1 MNDENGGPQGGPLFL
16 EPPRPADDLE
26 ETFVLLPI
34 VDEPGEFMA
43 VFSDG
48 SYTRWI
54 PSRWRSD

>member
-1 MNDENGGPQGGPLFL
+1 MHNDDGGPGSGPLYL
-16 EPPRPADDLE
+16 TEPKPADGQ

-34 VDEPGEFMA
+34 VGEPGNFMA

-54 PSRWRSD
+54 PSIARAD

>member
-1 MNDENGGPQGGPLFL
+1 MHNDEGGPGSGPLFL
-16 EPPRPADDLE
+16 EPPRPADDV

-34 VDEPGEFMA
+34 VGEPGEFMA

-54 PSRWRSD
+54 PSRARVD

>member
-1 MNDENGGPQGGPLFL
+1 MHDDEGGSGTGPLFL
-16 EPPRPADDLE
+16 IPPMPADVE

-34 VDEPGEFMA
+34 VGEPGAFMA

-54 PSRWRSD
+54 PSGARAD